1 MTANKIRAGAIVVLA
16 LAIGGCATVPG
27 PNAPSVVALPGTYV
41 PPDQFRVDDE
51 SCRQHAVVAIG
62 NTTPAQAAENAAA
75 ANVAGGTLY
84 GAATGALIGSASAQA
99 GPGAAIGAGIGLL
112 FGALAGN
119 NAAAATGYGAQRAYD
134 SAYLQCM
141 YAKGNRV
148 PGRAVYQAPRYPTNP
163 APSSR
168 SYPPP
173 S

>member
-1 MTANKIRAGAIVVLA
+1 MTFNEIRVGALVAFA
-16 LAIGGCATVPG
+16 LVIAGCATVPG
-27 PNAPSVVALPGTYV
+27 PSAPSVAALPGTYV

-51 SCRQHAVVAIG
+51 SCRQYAVAAIG

-75 ANVAGGTLY
+75 ANVAGGALF
-84 GAATGALIGSASAQA
+84 GAATGALIGSATAQA
-99 GPGAAIGAGIGLL
+99 GPGAAIGAGLGLL

-148 PGRAVYQAPRYPTNP
+148 PGRAVYQAPRYPSNP

-168 SYPPP
+168 AYPPP
-173 S
+173 G